1 MYQKKTLVTEEG
13 LQKIKEEL
21 EQLKTVKRREVAQ
34 AIQIAK
40 EQGDLSENAE
50 YVEAKEAQGLL
61 EQRIADLE
69 NSLKSAEVIQKESGD
84 IVCVGD
90 SVTLK
95 INGGEVIYTLVGP
108 NEADPSTGKISN
120 ESPLGIALIGK
131 REGEKTYVKT
141 PTGNKEVKIVKVR

>member
-1 MYQKKTLVTEEG
+1 MYQKKNLVTEEG

-21 EQLKTVKRREVAQ
+21 NQLKTVKRREVAQ
-34 AIQIAK
+34 AIQTAK

-61 EQRIADLE
+61 EQRIVDLE
-69 NSLKSAEVIQKESGD
+69 SLLKNAEVIQKEDGD
-84 IVCVGD
+84 IVNVGD

-95 INGGEVIYTLVGP
+95 INGNEVNYTLVGP
-108 NEADPSTGKISN
+108 NEADPSKGRISN

-131 REGEKTYVKT
+131 KQGEKTFVKT
-141 PTGNKEVKIVKVR
+141 PTGNKEVKIVKVG